1 MKKSIAVVFCAALLP
16 LVHAAEWK
24 CEEGS
29 GQILQDSGAENLSLM
44 IRTPDKVV
52 WSRDGKNA
60 PFLSISGGIISRPL
74 GPELYFPDGMTIRVR
89 FAADLTRTAGT
100 WMPLVTSQNYE
111 KGASVWLRNDGSLLV
126 AFPGASNWYK
136 LLPARIESM
145 KEYDLQVIR
154 GEGRVRVVLDGKVIA
169 DYASRGKVKEPGKN
183 DHFYLGTLG
192 NRTFFGKIYFC
203 SVKPFSRSA
212 SAAAEKAPVKAAGA
226 DWKCKDGTGSRRVKD
241 ANPGGLDLTIRTPD
255 KVDWAREDDRG
266 FFLSFSG
273 GTVSRP
279 MDRRLHYPDGQVIR
293 IHFSADIKKAT
304 NEWLPLLTA
313 GTYDKGYSV
322 WVRKTGQ
329 LMVTFPG
336 ATNWYNLLPANIQDR
351 RDYDLKVVRGQGRV
365 QVILNGKL
373 IADYASK
380 GKVREP
386 DKNATLYL
394 GSVGARTFFGNIYS
408 CSVAPFS
415 PGDLFS
421 AQKSG
426 SAKQL
431 YPGDEIKPQPHI
443 VDPQGTVLIADFGKF
458 SPRPRVITG
467 YAPLYG
473 WSWRKCPFFKPLSE
487 GALFAPADPDDVDI
501 LSYAPGLKGSYD
513 VYLGLRIAS
522 RPTDMIVAVPDRKT
536 RYRVQIGRAGYDF
549 HPNTEVLIAKNV
561 PMEKGSISFFPG
573 SHMFLGYVKLI
584 PSDNPRKADYPK
596 WKCVSVTRTGG
607 SCLDRNNEEIRQAV
621 SSGRLKE
628 RFFVGPSET
637 KNVTAAS
644 KKRGYILFPQDWM
657 DLCFEHAAPAADPG
671 SFTLKVKAARGEF
684 EPVTFGVHGLENV
697 GKITLTGGD
706 AFKKAGIKA
715 DITTILSVPKRT
727 TNYVRS
733 SEFVTGPACLERTN
747 SAELKKGRTKQFW
760 ITLKVPENMKP
771 GVYRDEFV
779 LSTKKGAQPIPVE
792 LEVRPFKLDSI
803 GWNRTALFCMRTIF
817 DGKFSYEDVIREMAD
832 HGLNSLI
839 IVEQLRDLM
848 PWRFDAQGKVH
859 VDPQDPNALRLV
871 RVMKECGIRSVY
883 LVTAPLVQDTYGKK
897 HGEENFTA
905 VVTALMK
912 MLRDAQGPEVFFY
925 GMDEVLSNMADRYKQ
940 AVWEAELLKKCGAK
954 LFHTHLWYK
963 TARPYQKEL
972 DVLSPYVDVFCN
984 RFNTRNLWYVDSW
997 QEMQDEAAKRGKEMW
1012 SYNADNAVQFSQ
1024 TAMKRFAYGWFFR
1037 TIGDKT
1043 RGQTIWE
1050 YHHIYGNPY
1059 TDLDCDH
1066 TDWTYVYPENRVHKG
1081 GFSLDYEATREG
1093 VDDLRYICTLENRI
1107 AKAKKRGISTASAEK
1122 LLADLKSSF
1131 DFGENFRKKSP
1142 FLTSSF
1148 EKNWEE
1154 NGKRFCSGKFL
1165 LPNGWSFADYHA
1177 SREKIASE
1185 IARLEP

>member
-313 GTYDKGYSV
+313 GNYDKGYSV
-322 WVRKTGQ
+322 WVRKTVQ
-329 LMVTFPG
+329 LMVNFPG

-573 SHMFLGYVKLI
+573 SHMFLGY
-584 PSDNPRKADYPK
+584 
-596 WKCVSVTRTGG
+596 
-607 SCLDRNNEEIRQAV
+607 
-621 SSGRLKE
+621 
-628 RFFVGPSET
+628 
-637 KNVTAAS
+637 
-644 KKRGYILFPQDWM
+644 
-657 DLCFEHAAPAADPG
+657 
-671 SFTLKVKAARGEF
+671 
-684 EPVTFGVHGLENV
+684 
-697 GKITLTGGD
+697 
-706 AFKKAGIKA
+706 
-715 DITTILSVPKRT
+715 
-727 TNYVRS
+727 
-733 SEFVTGPACLERTN
+733 
-747 SAELKKGRTKQFW
+747 
-760 ITLKVPENMKP
+760 
-771 GVYRDEFV
+771 
-779 LSTKKGAQPIPVE
+779 
-792 LEVRPFKLDSI
+792 
-803 GWNRTALFCMRTIF
+803 
-817 DGKFSYEDVIREMAD
+817 
-832 HGLNSLI
+832 
-839 IVEQLRDLM
+839 
-848 PWRFDAQGKVH
+848 
-859 VDPQDPNALRLV
+859 
-871 RVMKECGIRSVY
+871 
-883 LVTAPLVQDTYGKK
+883 
-897 HGEENFTA
+897 
-905 VVTALMK
+905 
-912 MLRDAQGPEVFFY
+912 
-925 GMDEVLSNMADRYKQ
+925 
-940 AVWEAELLKKCGAK
+940 
-954 LFHTHLWYK
+954 
-963 TARPYQKEL
+963 
-972 DVLSPYVDVFCN
+972 
-984 RFNTRNLWYVDSW
+984 
-997 QEMQDEAAKRGKEMW
+997 
-1012 SYNADNAVQFSQ
+1012 
-1024 TAMKRFAYGWFFR
+1024 
-1037 TIGDKT
+1037 
-1043 RGQTIWE
+1043 
-1050 YHHIYGNPY
+1050 
-1059 TDLDCDH
+1059 
-1066 TDWTYVYPENRVHKG
+1066 
-1081 GFSLDYEATREG
+1081 
-1093 VDDLRYICTLENRI
+1093 
-1107 AKAKKRGISTASAEK
+1107 
-1122 LLADLKSSF
+1122 
-1131 DFGENFRKKSP
+1131 
-1142 FLTSSF
+1142 
-1148 EKNWEE
+1148 
-1154 NGKRFCSGKFL
+1154 
-1165 LPNGWSFADYHA
+1165 
-1177 SREKIASE
+1177 
-1185 IARLEP
+1185 

>member
-1 MKKSIAVVFCAALLP
+1 M
-16 LVHAAEWK
+16 
-24 CEEGS
+24 
-29 GQILQDSGAENLSLM
+29 
-44 IRTPDKVV
+44 
-52 WSRDGKNA
+52 
-60 PFLSISGGIISRPL
+60 FL
-74 GPELYFPDGMTIRVR
+74 
-89 FAADLTRTAGT
+89 
-100 WMPLVTSQNYE
+100 
-111 KGASVWLRNDGSLLV
+111 
-126 AFPGASNWYK
+126 
-136 LLPARIESM
+136 
-145 KEYDLQVIR
+145 
-154 GEGRVRVVLDGKVIA
+154 
-169 DYASRGKVKEPGKN
+169 
-183 DHFYLGTLG
+183 
-192 NRTFFGKIYFC
+192 
-203 SVKPFSRSA
+203 
-212 SAAAEKAPVKAAGA
+212 AAAAMLLTGVEAA
-226 DWKCKDGTGSRRVKD
+226 DWKCKDGTGSTRVKD
-241 ANPGGLDLTIRTPD
+241 ADPTGLDLTIRTPD

-279 MDRRLHYPDGQVIR
+279 MDRRLHYPGGQVIR
-293 IHFSADIKKAT
+293 IHFSANIKKAT
-304 NEWLPLLTA
+304 NEWLPLLTV
-313 GTYDKGYSV
+313 GNYDKGYSV
-322 WVRKTGQ
+322 WVRKSGQ

-336 ATNWYNLLPANIQDR
+336 TTNWYRLIPAGIQDR
-351 RDYDLKVVRGQGRV
+351 RDYDLKVVRGQERV
-365 QVILNGKL
+365 QVVLNGKL
-373 IADYASK
+373 IADYVSK
-380 GKVREP
+380 GKVKEP
-386 DKNATLYL
+386 DKNATIYL

-421 AQKSG
+421 TQKSG

-431 YPGDEIKPQPHI
+431 YPGDEIKPQPH
-443 VDPQGTVLIADFGKF
+443 VKDPAGTVVLADFSKF
-458 SPRPRVITG
+458 SPRPRVIDKF
-467 YAPLYG
+467 APAYG
-473 WSWRKCPFFKPLSE
+473 WNWRKCPFFKPQSE

-501 LSYAPGLKGSYD
+501 ISYAPGLKGNYD

-549 HPNTEVLIAKNV
+549 HPNTEVLIARNV

-573 SHMFLGYVKLI
+573 SLMFLGYVKLI

-607 SCLDRNNEEIRQAV
+607 TCRDRNNEEIRQAV
-621 SSGRLKE
+621 ASGRLKE

-657 DLCFEHAAPAADPG
+657 DLCFEHAVPAADPG
-671 SFTLKVKAARGEF
+671 EFTLEVKAARGEF
-684 EPVTFGVHGLENV
+684 EPVTFGVHGLEDV
-697 GKITLTGGD
+697 GKITLTGGE
-706 AFKKAGIKA
+706 ALKKAGIKA

-727 TNYVRS
+727 TNYVRA
-733 SEFVTGPACLERTN
+733 SEFVVGPACLERTD

-760 ITLKVPENMKP
+760 ITLKVPENVKP
-771 GVYRDEFV
+771 GVYRDSFI
-779 LSTKKGAQPIPVE
+779 LTSAKGVQSVPVK

-817 DGKFSYEDVIREMAD
+817 DGKFVYEDVIREMAD

-839 IVEQLRDLM
+839 IVEQLRDLI

-859 VDPQDPNALRLV
+859 VDPQDPGALKLV
-871 RVMKECGIRSVY
+871 RVMKECGIKSIY
-883 LVTAPLVQDTYGKK
+883 LVTAPLVAETFGKK
-897 HGEENFTA
+897 HGEENFVKVIT
-905 VVTALMK
+905 TLMK
-912 MLRDAQGPEVFFY
+912 MLEENQGPEIFFY
-925 GMDEVLSNMADRYKQ
+925 GMDEVLSNMSDRYKQ
-940 AVWEAELLKKCGAK
+940 AVWEARMLKKCGAK

-972 DVLSPYVDVFCN
+972 DVLSPYVDIFCN

-997 QEMQDEAAKRGKEMW
+997 QEMQDEAAKRGKELW

-1037 TIGDKT
+1037 TVGNKT

-1066 TDWTYVYPENRVHKG
+1066 TDWTYVYPENRVRKG

-1107 AKAKKRGISTASAEK
+1107 AEAKKKGISTASAEK

-1131 DFGENFRKKSP
+1131 DFGENFRRKSP

-1154 NGKRFCSGKFL
+1154 NGRRFCSGKFL
-1165 LPNGWSFADYHA
+1165 LPNGWSFENYHA
-1177 SREKIASE
+1177 AREKIASE
-1185 IARLEP
+1185 IVKLDR